1 MCVFQCRSQFAD
13 WVVDDHVCLI
23 GVVDSDRWLHFDRSV
38 SQSRSHDFR
47 RFSRQRP
54 RLFFF
59 FCRLRTL
66 ILFEPA
72 TNARRFGR
80 SRTNDLLVVR
90 SSLSE
95 RPVSCKSLLLLDSF
109 LSTIYE
115 IGASIFSAD
124 NSKISRPNRVTR
136 SSSFFQSSS
145 FSRCWTSSCD
155 SRDIPIST
163 GAVTPTCAKV
173 WSGYNLHAKLH
184 ICVDYSEL
192 NLAVTC
198 LRSLTCMP
206 VHIFQYRLVDTEQCV
221 W

>member
-1 MCVFQCRSQFAD
+1 M
-13 WVVDDHVCLI
+13 
-23 GVVDSDRWLHFDRSV
+23 DSYRWLHFDRSV

-54 RLFFF
+54 RLY

-72 TNARRFGR
+72 TNASRNGG
-80 SRTNDLLVVR
+80 SRTNDLLIVR

-95 RPVSCKSLLLLDSF
+95 RPVSCKTRQKRQFDVQIPRF
-109 LSTIYE
+109 QDRT
-115 IGASIFSAD
+115 G
-124 NSKISRPNRVTR
+124 VTR

-206 VHIFQYRLVDTEQCV
+206 VHIFQYRVVDTEQCV